1 MPKKK
6 LTKAQVKRKLKTMV
20 TVTKQLLDDRMTN
33 PRTHVVMTPKD
44 LLALNGKFMTKLKSI
59 SK

>member
-1 MPKKK
+1 MKAM
-6 LTKAQVKRKLKTMV
+6 TKTAVKRKLKTMV
-20 TVTKQLLDDRMTN
+20 SVTKQLLDNRMTN
-33 PRTHVVMTPKD
+33 PRTHVTMSPKD

>member
-1 MPKKK
+1 MKAM
-6 LTKAQVKRKLKTMV
+6 TKTAVKRKLKTMV

-33 PRTHVVMTPKD
+33 PRTHVTMAPKD

>member
-1 MPKKK
+1 M
-6 LTKAQVKRKLKTMV
+6 TKTAVKRKLKTMV
-20 TVTKQLLDDRMTN
+20 TVTKQLLDDRMVN
-33 PRTHVVMTPKD
+33 PRTHVTMTPKD

>member
-1 MPKKK
+1 MKAM
-6 LTKAQVKRKLKTMV
+6 TKTAVKRKLKTMV

-33 PRTHVVMTPKD
+33 PRTHVTMTPKD

>member
-1 MPKKK
+1 MAKGM
-6 LTKAQVKRKLKTMV
+6 TKTAVKRKLKTMV

-33 PRTHVVMTPKD
+33 PRTHVVMSPKD
-44 LLALNGKFMTKLKSI
+44 LLALNGKFMTKLKAI

>member
-1 MPKKK
+1 MAKG
-6 LTKAQVKRKLKTMV
+6 LTKTAVKRKLKTMV

-33 PRTHVVMTPKD
+33 PRTHVVMSPKD

>member
-1 MPKKK
+1 MAKAM
-6 LTKAQVKRKLKTMV
+6 TKTAVKRKLKTMV

-33 PRTHVVMTPKD
+33 PRTHVVMSPKD
-44 LLALNGKFMTKLKSI
+44 LLALNGKFMTKLKAI

>member
-1 MPKKK
+1 MPKGM
-6 LTKAQVKRKLKTMV
+6 TKTAVKRKLKTMV
-20 TVTKQLLDDRMTN
+20 TVTKQLLDDRMVN
-33 PRTHVVMTPKD
+33 PRTHVTMTPKD

>member
-1 MPKKK
+1 MAKGM
-6 LTKAQVKRKLKTMV
+6 TKTAVKRKLKTMV
-20 TVTKQLLDDRMTN
+20 TVTKQLLDDRMVN
-33 PRTHVVMTPKD
+33 PRTHVTMTPKD